1 MTDQELREKLYKP
14 YCEAWKILRLIQY
27 AQHRGT
33 DEMWDKFFDEL
44 KRLEHAY
51 PGNRYVR
58 SLCITMAEAGEYI
71 VAENSKTETK
81 ERE

>member
-1 MTDQELREKLYKP
+1 MTNKEFMEKIYAP
-14 YCEAWKILRLIQY
+14 YNEAWKIVKLIQY

-71 VAENSKTETK
+71 VAENSKNEL
-81 ERE
+81 

>member
-33 DEMWDKFFDEL
+33 DEMWDMFFKEVD
-44 KRLEHAY
+44 RLVHAY
-51 PGNRYVR
+51 PDNRYIKQLVH
-58 SLCITMAEAGEYI
+58 LILEAADYI
-71 VAENSKTETK
+71 VDENSKTE
-81 ERE
+81 